1 MGMQS
6 GFTKFCCFLCLWD
19 SRATDQH
26 YVKNDWP
33 SRTSYEPGKQN
44 VSSTS
49 LVNPQN
55 IFLPPLHIKLGLIK
69 NFVKAL
75 NPEGPAFNY
84 LTKVF
89 PKLSYAK
96 IKEGIFVGP
105 DIRKLMA
112 DGNFI
117 AVLTP
122 NEAAAWASFQD
133 VVHNFL
139 GNRKS
144 PDFKK
149 IIDSLLQNYRK
160 IGARMSLKMH
170 FLHSHLDFFPENLGD
185 TSDEQGERLHQD
197 LAKIER
203 RYQGFWDE
211 GMMSDY
217 CWTLMRETDPKQYKR
232 LSSTAPHF

>member
-6 GFTKFCCFLCLWD
+6 GFTKYCCFLCLWD
-19 SRATDQH
+19 SRATGQH
-26 YVKNDWP
+26 YVQKDWP
-33 SRTSYEPGKQN
+33 SRTNYNPGKQN
-44 VSSTS
+44 VSSVP
-49 LVNPQN
+49 LVSPQN

-75 NPEGPAFNY
+75 DREGPAFEY
-84 LTKVF
+84 LAKLF
-89 PKLSYAK
+89 PKLSVAK

-112 DGNFI
+112 DRNF
-117 AVLTP
+117 AKCLTP
-122 NEAAAWASFQD
+122 NEAAAWVSFQD

-139 GNRKS
+139 GNHKS
-144 PDFKK
+144 PDFKQK
-149 IIDSLLQNYRK
+149 IDSLLQNYCK
-160 IGARMSLKMH
+160 IGARMSLKIH

-197 LAKIER
+197 LAKIEK

-217 CWTLMRETDPKQYKR
+217 CWTLMRETDPKEYKR
-232 LSSTAPHF
+232 LSSTALHF